1 GGPIRLRRTYIVH
14 SLEDVVGAEHGWKRV
29 HVPHEV
35 TVFGRVIRIVEVD
48 RFIER
53 EGKVRGRHVVTPTEV
68 EQVHHRDEPSGIDLG
83 DSGDA
88 DGVLLEI
95 DTERTRDV
103 GAKGADGRR
112 TYVAHLRFVH
122 RLG

>member
-1 GGPIRLRRTYIVH
+1 MLTTSGAPEGGAWLDALMSTSRR
-14 SLEDVVGAEHGWKRV
+14 SA
-29 HVPHEV
+29 PS
-35 TVFGRVIRIVEVD
+35 VFGRVIRIVKVD

-53 EGKVRGRHVVTPTEV
+53 EGKVRGRHAVTPTEV
-68 EQVHHRDEPSGIDLG
+68 EQVHHPDVPSGIDLG

-112 TYVAHLRFVH
+112 TYVAHPRFVH